1 MKKTALVLVLIVLL
15 KLSALTCFVDSVSA
29 GSSSEVYIPSFGYLR
44 VIIFSP
50 EEHSYV
56 RNPVNFTV
64 AAGVHSGILDSFQYS
79 VDGGPWVALPSE
91 GFEMLELNLSSGFH
105 FVAASAEYFGKRVYA
120 DVAFAVDAV
129 SPCITTL
136 SPENK
141 TYNTAE
147 IPLTFEASDS
157 NGKRYSLDD
166 QRPVYVQGNTTVKG
180 VTDGVHSMVLYGESL
195 FGTVYASDAVW
206 FEVDTQPPKV
216 AVFPIENRTY
226 DIPDVPLN
234 FTVDGTASWIGYS
247 LDRQANVT
255 VGENLTLTGLSY
267 GLHDLTVY
275 ANDTAGNTGASE
287 TIRFAVNSVFPTTL
301 VIAGVL
307 AMAVTGVGLL
317 GYFKKRQRDKNP

>member
-1 MKKTALVLVLIVLL
+1 MKKKAFVPILIALLQF
-15 KLSALTCFVDSVSA
+15 SALTCSVDSVSA
-29 GSSSEVYIPSFGYLR
+29 GSASEVYIPSFGYLR

-129 SPCITTL
+129 SPYITTL

-180 VTDGVHSMVLYGESL
+180 VADGVHNLVLYGDSL
-195 FGTVYASDAVW
+195 FGTVYASDPVW
-206 FEVDTQPPKV
+206 FGVDTQPPKIT
-216 AVFPIENRTY
+216 VFPIENKTY
-226 DIPDVPLN
+226 DVPDVPLR
-234 FTVDGTASWIGYS
+234 FMVDNSSSWIGYS
-247 LDRQANVT
+247 LDGRPNVT
-255 VGENLTLTGLSY
+255 LTGNLTLTGLPY
-267 GLHDLTVY
+267 GLHELIVY
-275 ANDTAGNTGASE
+275 ANDTAGNMGSD
-287 TIRFAVNSVFPTTL
+287 TIHFAVDQVFPTTI
-301 VIAGVL
+301 VVGVTATVVVALGL
-307 AMAVTGVGLL
+307 AV
-317 GYFKKRQRDKNP
+317 YFKKRHGDKSQ

>member
-1 MKKTALVLVLIVLL
+1 MKKKAFVPILIVLL
-15 KLSALTCFVDSVSA
+15 QFSALTCSVDSVSA
-29 GSSSEVYIPSFGYLR
+29 GSFSEIYIPSFGYLR

-91 GFEMLELNLSSGFH
+91 GFEMLELTLSSGFH

-129 SPCITTL
+129 SPYITTL

-180 VTDGVHSMVLYGESL
+180 VADGVHNLVLYGDSL
-195 FGTVYASDAVW
+195 FGTVYASDPVW
-206 FEVDTQPPKV
+206 FGVDTQPPKIT
-216 AVFPIENRTY
+216 VFPIENKTY
-226 DIPDVPLN
+226 DVPDVPLR
-234 FTVDGTASWIGYS
+234 FMVDNSSSWIGYS
-247 LDRQANVT
+247 LDGRPNVT
-255 VGENLTLTGLSY
+255 LTGNLTLTGLPY
-267 GLHDLTVY
+267 GLHELIVY
-275 ANDTAGNTGASE
+275 ANDTAGNMGSD
-287 TIRFAVNSVFPTTL
+287 TIHFAVDQVFPTTI
-301 VIAGVL
+301 VVGVTATVVVALGL
-307 AMAVTGVGLL
+307 AV
-317 GYFKKRQRDKNP
+317 YFKKRHALKEQ

>member
-1 MKKTALVLVLIVLL
+1 MKKKAFVPILIALLQF
-15 KLSALTCFVDSVSA
+15 SALTCSVDSVSA
-29 GSSSEVYIPSFGYLR
+29 GSASEVYIPSFGYLR

-129 SPCITTL
+129 SPYITTL

-180 VTDGVHSMVLYGESL
+180 VADGVHNLVLYGDSL
-195 FGTVYASDAVW
+195 FGTVYASDPVW
-206 FEVDTQPPKV
+206 FGVDTQPPKIT
-216 AVFPIENRTY
+216 VFPIENKTY
-226 DIPDVPLN
+226 DVPDVPLR
-234 FTVDGTASWIGYS
+234 FMVDNSSSWIGYS
-247 LDRQANVT
+247 LDGRPNVT
-255 VGENLTLTGLSY
+255 LTGNLTLTGLPY
-267 GLHDLTVY
+267 GLNELIVY
-275 ANDTAGNTGASE
+275 ANDTAGNMGSD
-287 TIRFAVNSVFPTTL
+287 TIHFAVDQVFPTTI
-301 VIAGVL
+301 VVGVTATVVVALGL
-307 AMAVTGVGLL
+307 AV
-317 GYFKKRQRDKNP
+317 YFKKRHGDKSQ